1 LVGIVDLVV
10 TEVKISLEIRV
21 SLGEVFMSVSRQNAS
36 MRVPAKV
43 DYGVRALLQLTDP
56 NGRTLVGN
64 VKAEDIAVAEDIPI
78 KFLEGILRQLRLA
91 GLVTAQRGS
100 DGGYRLGKEP
110 SEISV
115 ADVIRAIDGPLAEVR
130 GLKPEDLHYEGPSEN
145 LVEIW
150 VALRASMREVLE
162 KTTLEDIRNGK
173 FNAQVRNLNAVPG
186 AWERR

>member
-1 LVGIVDLVV
+1 VNG
-10 TEVKISLEIRV
+10 
-21 SLGEVFMSVSRQNAS
+21 QNAS

-43 DYGVRALLQLTDP
+43 DYGVRALLQLTDSD
-56 NGRTLVGN
+56 GRALEGY
-64 VKAEDIAVAEDIPI
+64 VKTEDIAAAEDIPL

-91 GLVTAQRGS
+91 GLVIAHRGS
-100 DGGYRLGKEP
+100 DGGYRLDRKP

-130 GLKPEDLHYEGPSEN
+130 GNKPEDLHYEGPSEN

-162 KTTLEDIRNGK
+162 KTTLENIRKGK
-173 FNAQVRNLNAVPG
+173 FNAQIRNLNASPG
-186 AWERR
+186 AWKRR